1 MGVLDLDHS
10 PQSRDLIANMTES
23 GAFRLANTYF
33 SEDQL
38 GQALERGDLAAYQRE
53 HARIRRRPQLM
64 AELMLM
70 LDRSAP
76 LRRGVIRTLA
86 WHPPLFAGML
96 AFHTGAAT

>member
-1 MGVLDLDHS
+1 VSFL
-10 PQSRDLIANMTES
+10 
-23 GAFRLANTYF
+23 RLACAG
-33 SEDQL
+33 L
-38 GQALERGDLAAYQRE
+38 AAAALAAALERGDLAAYQRE